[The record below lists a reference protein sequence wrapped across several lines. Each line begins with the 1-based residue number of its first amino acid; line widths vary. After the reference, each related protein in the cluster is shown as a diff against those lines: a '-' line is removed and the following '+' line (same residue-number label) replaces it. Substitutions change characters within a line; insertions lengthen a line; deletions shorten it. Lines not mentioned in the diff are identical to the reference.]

1 MNVEPVLINFGFTT
15 IEVPLVIVIIGTL
28 LIGVLIAVMWS
39 TSIIVKE
46 RNKIKKL
53 TNRLEQQKANAKAE
67 IDKQTKD
74 FQSEKAGIN
83 KEHQEEKEHLL
94 TTIERREEDIRDL
107 NRRVH
112 NLKQTRQINKDY
124 E

>member
-1 MNVEPVLINFGFTT
+1 MNVEPILINFGFTT

-39 TSIIVKE
+39 TSIIVRE

-53 TNRLEQQKANAKAE
+53 TNRLEQQKANTKAE

>member
-39 TSIIVKE
+39 TSIIVRE

-112 NLKQTRQINKDY
+112 NLKQTRQITKDY

>member
-39 TSIIVKE
+39 TSIIVRE